1 MSRIKPEIAG
11 QGKSHARHVRI
22 TNIIT
27 SVLVPF
33 ENMNG
38 FFRKKTKQNNGT
50 DFFDRHLY
58 THKTLHVI
66 SDFLV
71 QARQYLSAHKPNLV
85 SM

>member
-22 TNIIT
+22 TNIVT

-38 FFRKKTKQNNGT
+38 TMEPISLIGIYTPTKL
-50 DFFDRHLY
+50 F
-58 THKTLHVI
+58 HVI

>member
-38 FFRKKTKQNNGT
+38 TMEPISLIGISLIGIYTPTKL
-50 DFFDRHLY
+50 F
-58 THKTLHVI
+58 HVI